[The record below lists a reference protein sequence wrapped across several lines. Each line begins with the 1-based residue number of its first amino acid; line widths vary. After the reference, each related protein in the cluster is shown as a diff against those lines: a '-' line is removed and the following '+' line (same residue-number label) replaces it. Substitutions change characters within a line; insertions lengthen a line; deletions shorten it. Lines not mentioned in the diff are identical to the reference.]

1 MGVEGEIMP
10 KIYERNPDTDEIRER
25 DFNDYQTAAD
35 SMRDMN
41 RDDHL
46 NRDKEP
52 SLYRNEMA
60 EAVEI
65 LQRMNEKLD
74 RLLEQQQEHLERGHP
89 TDDGK

>member
-1 MGVEGEIMP
+1 MS
-10 KIYERNPDTDEIRER
+10 KIYERNPDTGEIRER

-46 NRDKEP
+46 NRDKQP
-52 SLYRNEMA
+52 SPYRNEFA

-65 LQRMNEKLD
+65 LQRMERKIDALI
-74 RLLEQQQEHLERGHP
+74 EQQQEHLEREHP

>member
-1 MGVEGEIMP
+1 MP

-25 DFNDYQTAAD
+25 DFNDYQRAAD

-46 NRDKEP
+46 NSDKQP
-52 SLYRNEMA
+52 SPYRNEAA

-65 LQRMNEKLD
+65 LQRIEQKLD
-74 RLLEQQQEHLERGHP
+74 GLIDLHSKY
-89 TDDGK
+89 D

>member
-1 MGVEGEIMP
+1 MP

-25 DFNDYQTAAD
+25 DFNDYQRAAD

-46 NRDKEP
+46 NRDKQP
-52 SLYRNEMA
+52 SPYRNEAA

-65 LQRMNEKLD
+65 LQRIEQKLD
-74 RLLEQQQEHLERGHP
+74 GLIDLHSKY
-89 TDDGK
+89 D

>member
-1 MGVEGEIMP
+1 MIGIYTDKGDIMP

-46 NRDKEP
+46 NRDKQP
-52 SLYRNEMA
+52 SPYRNEMA

-65 LQRMNEKLD
+65 LQRM
-74 RLLEQQQEHLERGHP
+74 ERKI
-89 TDDGK
+89 DALIERMENK

>member
-1 MGVEGEIMP
+1 MP

-25 DFNDYQTAAD
+25 DFNYYQKAAD

-46 NRDKEP
+46 NRDKQP
-52 SLYRNEMA
+52 SPYRNEAA

-65 LQRMNEKLD
+65 LERM
-74 RLLEQQQEHLERGHP
+74 ER
-89 TDDGK
+89 KIAALIERMENK

>member
-1 MGVEGEIMP
+1 MY
-10 KIYERNPDTDEIRER
+10 KRQDEIRER

-52 SLYRNEMA
+52 NPYRNEMA

>member
-1 MGVEGEIMP
+1 MP

-25 DFNDYQTAAD
+25 DFNDYQMAAD

-46 NRDKEP
+46 NRDKQPEP
-52 SLYRNEMA
+52 YRNEAA

-65 LQRMNEKLD
+65 LERM
-74 RLLEQQQEHLERGHP
+74 ERKI
-89 TDDGK
+89 DALIERMENK

>member
-1 MGVEGEIMP
+1 MP
-10 KIYERNPDTDEIRER
+10 KIYERNPDTGEIRER

-52 SLYRNEMA
+52 SPYRNEMA

-65 LQRMNEKLD
+65 LQRMERKIDALI
-74 RLLEQQQEHLERGHP
+74 EQRDKEV
-89 TDDGK
+89 

>member
-1 MGVEGEIMP
+1 MS

-25 DFNDYQTAAD
+25 DFNDYQKAAD

-46 NRDKEP
+46 NRDKQP
-52 SLYRNEMA
+52 SPYRNEAA

-65 LQRMNEKLD
+65 LERM
-74 RLLEQQQEHLERGHP
+74 ERKI
-89 TDDGK
+89 DALIERMENK

>member
-1 MGVEGEIMP
+1 MP

-41 RDDHL
+41 RDDPL
-46 NRDKEP
+46 NRGKQP
-52 SLYRNEMA
+52 NPYRNEFA

-65 LQRMNEKLD
+65 LQRMERKIDALI
-74 RLLEQQQEHLERGHP
+74 EQRDKEV
-89 TDDGK
+89 